1 MPAKEY
7 FTLFLPKNVLLM
19 SEVKLK
25 YKNEEKKEEKKSKFL
40 NVMQVKQKLVKA
52 LVRKSALSLVQLQV

>member
-1 MPAKEY
+1 
-7 FTLFLPKNVLLM
+7 M